1 MDYCNKNF
9 FSCYSS
15 MEDYYKDPVNAR
27 YLETWQ
33 NHEMDATGN
42 NEKISD
48 YKAFKSSINKNNSNL
63 DEIHKISV
71 NFTPI
76 YIDLNDNKEVGDDE
90 LIYCFNPAL
99 DKKYREAWINGSDK
113 YKKKYFNNGLLMDKV
128 CKKYAKF

>member
-1 MDYCNKNF
+1 
-9 FSCYSS
+9 
-15 MEDYYKDPVNAR
+15 
-27 YLETWQ
+27 
-33 NHEMDATGN
+33 MDATGN